1 MKIKKISK
9 IDYDGDVYNLRVS
22 DNHNYFAEN
31 LCVSNCH
38 QGKIKSIQS
47 ILERTFGHATYRFG
61 LSGTF
66 PEDMSCE
73 ILAIQSITGPKITD
87 ITAKKLIDEGSITPM
102 DIKVMHINH
111 DDVSFDTILRSIR
124 KNPNR
129 GIEAYQAER
138 EYVQKSKR
146 RKDFVKKLIEKCTK
160 NTLVLFNTIDY
171 GNPLYKELLEEVKDK
186 EFHYIDG
193 SISSKE
199 RSRIKAAMDLD
210 DGKVRILIASFGT
223 LSTGVSIKNLHNIIF
238 IESFKSP
245 QRIIQSIGRGLR
257 LFDGKKTANIFD
269 LVDIF
274 VEENPRNA
282 FYKHGQERM
291 RLYKHHSYPYKE
303 LNFNL

>member
-1 MKIKKISK
+1 MKIKRISK
-9 IDYDGDVYNLRVS
+9 IDYDGDVYNLRIS

-38 QGKIKSIQS
+38 QGSIKSIQS
-47 ILERTFGHATYRFG
+47 IMTNTFTHANYRFG

-66 PEDMSCE
+66 PEEMSCE

-102 DIKVMHINH
+102 DIKVMHLNH
-111 DDVSFDTILRSIR
+111 DDKSFDTLLKTVR

-129 GIEAYQAER
+129 AIEAYQAER

-146 RKDFVKKLIEKCTK
+146 RKDFLKKLISKCSR
-160 NTLVLFNTIDY
+160 NTLVLFNTIDF
-171 GNPLYKELLEEVKDK
+171 GNPIYTEFKEEIKDK
-186 EFHYIDG
+186 EFYYIDG

-199 RSRIKAAMDLD
+199 RNRIKAEMELE

-223 LSTGVSIKNLHNIIF
+223 LSTGVSIKNLHNIVF

-257 LFDGKKTANIFD
+257 LFQGKQTANIFD
-269 LVDIF
+269 LVDVF

-282 FYKHGQERM
+282 FFRHGQERM
-291 RLYKHHSYPYKE
+291 KLYDQHKYPYKE
-303 LNFNL
+303 LKFNL